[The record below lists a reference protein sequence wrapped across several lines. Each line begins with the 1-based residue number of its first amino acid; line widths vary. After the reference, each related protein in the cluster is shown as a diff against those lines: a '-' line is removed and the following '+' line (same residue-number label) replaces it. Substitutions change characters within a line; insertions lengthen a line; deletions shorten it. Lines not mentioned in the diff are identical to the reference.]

1 MFRYEFFR
9 RFFLLRN
16 ERSTFKHHEKPCL
29 TISTLNIRPSIYIY
43 HLMHLIHIFQ
53 LKSPMQIMMA
63 VDVHQKSELEAMIHD
78 LEEENR

>member
-1 MFRYEFFR
+1 MFGYEFFR

-16 ERSTFKHHEKPCL
+16 ERSNFKHHEKPCL
-29 TISTLNIRPSIYIY
+29 TISTLNIRPSIYI
-43 HLMHLIHIFQ
+43 HLMQLIHMFQ